1 VKLTSLGALGVGFV
15 LGARAGRERYEQI
28 RVVAQQAGQR
38 LEAYGASGTLA
49 RHLRSQGG
57 VGRRTPAGR
66 S

>member
-1 VKLTSLGALGVGFV
+1 MRLTSLGALGVGFV

-28 RVVAQQAGQR
+28 RVLARRSAER

-49 RHLRSQGG
+49 HRLQPGDSDAS
-57 VGRRTPAGR
+57 PPSGR